1 MCKKC
6 GLIGNNIIPDYLDKY
21 LYEYIIKLI
30 LGDNVK
36 IFLITG
42 RGAYSQL
49 AISILLK
56 LQEEFPKIEIWLVF
70 SFDANLDEIS
80 IRSLKKIFSKVVI
93 PERYFENN
101 CLLNSYNFMVKHCD
115 LILFFDNQVFSPE
128 SIAYEL
134 AKENSCKIRS
144 IYS

>member
-1 MCKKC
+1 VVYFLGYKMCKKC
-6 GLIGNNIIPDYLDKY
+6 GLIGNNIIPDYLDRY

-49 AISILLK
+49 AVSILLK
-56 LQEEFPKIEIWLVF
+56 LQEEFPKIEIWLFF
-70 SFDANLDEIS
+70 SFDANLDEMS

-93 PERYFENN
+93 PERYFEND
-101 CLLNSYNFMVKHCD
+101 CLLNSYNFMVN
-115 LILFFDNQVFSPE
+115 IV
-128 SIAYEL
+128 I
-134 AKENSCKIRS
+134 
-144 IYS
+144 